1 LVKTGKTARETV
13 SSPDNMR
20 LKSRMSIFLLVI
32 EKEEKLYDFI
42 QNSVNQSKDK
52 FGLFEVMGQMKM
64 N

>member
-1 LVKTGKTARETV
+1 
-13 SSPDNMR
+13 
-20 LKSRMSIFLLVI
+20 MSIFLLVI

-52 FGLFEVMGQMKM
+52 FGLFEVIGQMKM